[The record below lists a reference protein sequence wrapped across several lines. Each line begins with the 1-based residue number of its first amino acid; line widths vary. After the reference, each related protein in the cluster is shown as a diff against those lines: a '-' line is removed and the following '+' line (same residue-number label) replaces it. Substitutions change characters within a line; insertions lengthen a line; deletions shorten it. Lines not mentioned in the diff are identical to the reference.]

1 MTVPDRQLL
10 TTGLVTMLGTG
21 TGKTIGDH
29 KAPASRPVGEPYAIV
44 YALTSAEFWGP
55 GLVAP
60 ESSGDFVYQVDSIG
74 ASRAQAEWMGD
85 RVRRTI
91 LARTNGTFQVAFPAP
106 AGWAVADRE
115 HTGGGGVD
123 VAGAPPN
130 EVFTVPERYTLRVTP
145 A

>member
-1 MTVPDRQLL
+1 MTVPDRQLI
-10 TTGLVTMLGTG
+10 TTALVAMLGTG
-21 TGKTIGDH
+21 TGKAIGDH
-29 KAPASRPVGEPYAIV
+29 KAPTLTPGQPYAIV

-74 ASRAQAEWMGD
+74 ATRAQAEWMGD

-91 LARTNGTFQVAFPAP
+91 LARANGAFQVAFPVV
-106 AGWAVADRE
+106 AGWTMADRE
-115 HTGGGGVD
+115 HAGGGGVD
-123 VAGAPPN
+123 VAGVPPN